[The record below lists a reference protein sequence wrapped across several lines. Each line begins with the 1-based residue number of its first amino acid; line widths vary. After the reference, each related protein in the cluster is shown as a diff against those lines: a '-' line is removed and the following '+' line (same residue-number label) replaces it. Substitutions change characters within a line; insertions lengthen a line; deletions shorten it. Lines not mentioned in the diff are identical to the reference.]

1 MPRTHRV
8 LEVRE
13 PVRIVRPEIGPPILY
28 VLLDDLPEIV
38 QVGRHYK
45 DGRTSPC
52 DCPEPCGSFRTDYF
66 MRALRLA
73 TVDPSGCHHWEPVVF
88 HLTDQAIRTI
98 ETQSQTAGL
107 IGGIAG
113 VKARFNRIGTNAN
126 GRIQVREV
134 DRAVI
139 KTDLRFSVANVL
151 TLRRVEGFHPL
162 YNQSRIDTN
171 GHEEVNTEQVI
182 APARSRDDK
191 PRVPKGK
198 G

>member
-1 MPRTHRV
+1 MPTSHRV

-13 PVRIVRPEIGPPILY
+13 PVRIVRPELGHPILF
-28 VLLDDLPEIV
+28 VIVDDIGEVV
-38 QVGRHYK
+38 QIARHWA
-45 DGRTSPC
+45 DGRTVPC
-52 DCPEPCGSFRTDYF
+52 DCPAPCGSYRLDYF

-73 TVDPSGCHHWEPVVF
+73 TIDPSGCHHWEPVVF

-98 ETQSQTAGL
+98 ETQAQTAGL

-113 VKARFNRIGTNAN
+113 IKARFNRIGSSAN

-139 KTDLRFSVANVL
+139 KTDLRFSVPTVL

-162 YNQSRIDTN
+162 YNQGRTDTT
-171 GHEEVNTEQVI
+171 GHEEGNTEQVI

-191 PRVPKGK
+191 PRVSKGK